1 MECVCEREWSVC
13 ERERVCERECRVCE
27 RESVCLCVRERALSL
42 LFVTPP
48 AYHVF
53 FCETVNFLSQFLF
66 LFLCFCVFS
75 TKRFLVSKFSSLL

>member
-1 MECVCEREWSVC
+1 MRKS
-13 ERERVCERECRVCE
+13 VCE
-27 RESVCLCVRERALSL
+27 RESVCVCVRERAL

-66 LFLCFCVFS
+66 LFCVFVFFQR
-75 TKRFLVSKFSSLL
+75 KGF